1 MLGKIWRHKYISAT
15 AILALASMA
24 ACTRNIPQAS
34 NSGKDARYK
43 GAKKIELENGEGR
56 TKGIVT
62 YPGGDRVDWKYFEIP
77 EEKKGSIKINLR
89 HKPPR
94 PGLDVAF
101 DVYDQYFARVARAK
115 PSSRGKRSKSLT
127 VKNMEPGKY
136 YIQVYA
142 PRRID
147 AGSYRLKL
155 RFKERKEVAEV
166 DIAALADQI
175 PEPPTLPAVP
185 EPIVVD
191 PEEAK
196 RLEEEAAAKKAE
208 EDAAAAAAAADAP
221 KPVTARI
228 VNVQAASGGS
238 VIITLNKGKENG
250 VERGWAGNILRG
262 GRDGESLEGG
272 DFKVIKVTSRESVGK
287 VKLSVD
293 QVKANKYARLSP

>member
-1 MLGKIWRHKYISAT
+1 MLGKIWRRKCASAT
-15 AILALASMA
+15 AVITLATMVG
-24 ACTRNIPQAS
+24 CTRNIPQAS
-34 NSGKDARYK
+34 HSGKDSRYK
-43 GAKKIELENGEGR
+43 GAKQIELESGEGR

-77 EEKKGSIKINLR
+77 EEKKGSIKIRLK

-101 DVYDQYFARVARAK
+101 DVYDQYFARVGRAK
-115 PSSRGKRSKSLT
+115 PSKRGKRSKSLT
-127 VKNMEPGKY
+127 IKNVETGKY

-142 PRRID
+142 PRRMD
-147 AGSYRLKL
+147 AGSYRLNL

-166 DIAALADQI
+166 DISALADQI

-191 PEEAK
+191 PVVAK
-196 RLEEEAAAKKAE
+196 QLEDEAAAKKAE
-208 EDAAAAAAAADAP
+208 EDARKAEEDANAP
-221 KPVTARI
+221 KPVTAKI

-238 VIITLNKGKENG
+238 VIITLNKGKEAG
-250 VERGWAGNILRG
+250 VARGWTGKILRG
-262 GRDGESLEGG
+262 GRDGSALDGG